1 MASISDNKLAK
12 ILLDG
17 EFVDEETLNH
27 AKRLATESKISL
39 EKVILD
45 KEILTD
51 AHMGQIIAAELGYP
65 FVNLRLQ
72 SVDPELMMTLPE
84 AFATQ
89 NKVLVFSEE
98 EGVVHIAIN
107 DPKNEHLIQL
117 LEKRLNKKLA
127 FHYATA
133 NDLHQSFNL
142 YKRDLDKK
150 ILELTKAALTQD
162 KKKKEEDG
170 HDEDT
175 EVIQIMDLLFEY
187 AYSSKASDLHIEPQE
202 VETVIRFRVDGV
214 LADRLFLPKPLH
226 DRLITRIKIL
236 SHLRTDEHFAAQDG
250 HMEYHFS
257 GEKVDMRVS
266 ILPTTYGEKVV
277 LRLLSEKS
285 RQFSIEELGLSPK
298 DMEKLKEQA
307 HKPWGM
313 ILVTGPTGSGKTTT
327 LYAVLKILNNRGV
340 NISTIEDPVEYS
352 LLGVNQ
358 IQVNAKTEL
367 TFVRGLR
374 SIVRQDPDIIMV
386 GEIRDNETADIA
398 VNAALTGH
406 LLLTTLHTNDAASS
420 LPRLMDMGIEPF
432 LVASTVNIIMAQRL
446 LRRICMKCI
455 TSYESTVEELE
466 EEGFLVPDKMKEALF
481 SKGKQ
486 RLYKGEGCEV
496 CNHSGYLGRI
506 GAFEILQ
513 VDPEVRKMIVSQE
526 SSDTIRDYAVSKGMN
541 TMFDDGIKKVLEGQ
555 TTIEELIRVVRD

>member
-1 MASISDNKLAK
+1 MASISDDKLAA

-17 EFVDEETLNH
+17 EFVDEESLNH
-27 AKRLATESKISL
+27 AVRLAKESKIPL
-39 EKVILD
+39 EKVILE
-45 KEILTD
+45 KELLTD
-51 AHMGQIIAAELGYP
+51 SHMGQIIAAELGYP
-65 FVNLRLQ
+65 FIDLRLQ
-72 SVDPELMMTLPE
+72 SVDIDLMMTLPE
-84 AFATQ
+84 AFAEQ
-89 NKVLVFSEE
+89 NKVLVYSEKDDE
-98 EGVVHIAIN
+98 VHVAIN

-117 LEKRLNKKLA
+117 LEKRLNKKLV

-150 ILELTKAALTQD
+150 ILALTKHALRQRKG
-162 KKKKEEDG
+162 KKDDEK
-170 HDEDT
+170 DEDT

-214 LADRLFLPKPLH
+214 LDDRLFLPKRLH
-226 DRLITRIKIL
+226 DRLMTRIKIL
-236 SHLRTDEHFAAQDG
+236 AHLRTDEHHAAQDG
-250 HMEYHFS
+250 HMDYRFS

-298 DMEKLKEQA
+298 DLVKLKEQA
-307 HKPWGM
+307 RKPWGM

-358 IQVNAKTEL
+358 IQVNTKTEL
-367 TFVRGLR
+367 TFSRGLR

-406 LLLTTLHTNDAASS
+406 LLLSTLHTNDAATS

-466 EEGFLVPDKMKEALF
+466 EDGFLVPEKMKEALF
-481 SKGKQ
+481 AKGKQ
-486 RLYKGEGCEV
+486 RLYKGEGCKV

-513 VDPEVRKMIVSQE
+513 VDAEVRKMIVDQA
-526 SSDTIRDYAVSKGMN
+526 SSDAIRDYAISKGMS